1 MPEDYHETA
10 AEEKL
15 TTPPPPPAKPKEKS
29 LGDQIWSDILGFGK
43 RAGSYA
49 KDRSKKATRK
59 AYERRRATMRSG
71 RRVRSTRNY
80 VVESYWRS
88 NDARRVPPPR

>member
-49 KDRSKKATRK
+49 KDRSKKASYHAKRTAGK
-59 AYERRRATMRSG
+59 VDAELRRRKLL
-71 RRVRSTRNY
+71 
-80 VVESYWRS
+80 EE
-88 NDARRVPPPR
+88 

>member
-15 TTPPPPPAKPKEKS
+15 TAPPPPPAKPKEKS

-59 AYERRRATMRSG
+59 AYERGRAKASYHAKRTAGKVDAELRRRKLL
-71 RRVRSTRNY
+71 
-80 VVESYWRS
+80 EE
-88 NDARRVPPPR
+88 